1 MQIDKVTPVSVTTT
15 AYEGHEFIG
24 WEGINETKNN
34 ISLTLSRDFFNC
46 SFLDYVV
53 SDIIIVSNGVTIKCY
68 GATIGFTKEVNGK
81 ANEVFDN
88 DEDVTRSSFKSAAC
102 LVTHK

>member
-1 MQIDKVTPVSVTTT
+1 MQIDKVTPVSVTTS

-46 SFLDYVV
+46 SFLDY
-53 SDIIIVSNGVTIKCY
+53 NC
-68 GATIGFTKEVNGK
+68 
-81 ANEVFDN
+81 
-88 DEDVTRSSFKSAAC
+88 
-102 LVTHK
+102 